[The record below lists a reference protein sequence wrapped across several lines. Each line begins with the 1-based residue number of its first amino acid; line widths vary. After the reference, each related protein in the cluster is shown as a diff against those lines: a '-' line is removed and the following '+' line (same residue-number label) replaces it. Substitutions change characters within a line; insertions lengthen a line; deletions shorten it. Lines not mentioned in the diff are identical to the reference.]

1 MKKHI
6 ALKVASVLLAGAILA
21 PAFSG
26 CVSPREHRQK
36 ILSQMEVVEVDHRG
50 YVRYE
55 GDIIKPGEFA
65 RRIRAKE
72 GGLQGKPVLL
82 SVNPEVETNQPE
94 VVPYLRRVLKSV
106 KAGRIYEKIPKEL

>member
-6 ALKVASVLLAGAILA
+6 ALKAASALLAAA
-21 PAFSG
+21 VFVPAFSG
-26 CVSPREHRQK
+26 CVSPRERRQE

-55 GDIIKPGEFA
+55 GDVIKPGEFA
-65 RRIRAKE
+65 RRLRAKE

-94 VVPYLRRVLKSV
+94 VVPYLRRVLESAN
-106 KAGRIYEKIPKEL
+106 AGRIYEKIPKKL